1 VLNLENKTSPRY
13 SFSEIPNNE
22 EGHQLV
28 ALMRQYLNKDRYT
41 LRVRGQHRDHSRL
54 RTGERFSSYGQPI
67 NRSKCLRIY
76 VDEKIR

>member
-1 VLNLENKTSPRY
+1 MPNQKQPPRY
-13 SFSEIPNNE
+13 QFCEIPNDE

-54 RTGERFSSYGQPI
+54 GTGERFSSYGQPI
-67 NRSKCLRIY
+67 DRSKCLRVY

>member
-1 VLNLENKTSPRY
+1 MSKKTPPRY
-13 SFSEIPNNE
+13 QFCEIPNDE

-67 NRSKCLRIY
+67 NRSKCLRVY

>member
-1 VLNLENKTSPRY
+1 MPNQKQPPRY
-13 SFSEIPNNE
+13 QFCEIPNDE

-67 NRSKCLRIY
+67 NRSKCLRVY